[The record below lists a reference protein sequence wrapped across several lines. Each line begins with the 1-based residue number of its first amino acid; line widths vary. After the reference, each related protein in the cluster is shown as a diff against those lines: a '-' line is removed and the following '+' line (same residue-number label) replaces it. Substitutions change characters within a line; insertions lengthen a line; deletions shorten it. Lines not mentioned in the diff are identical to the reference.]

1 MKKTFTITA
10 KARSDMGKGASRRL
24 RRADLVPGIVYGAGT
39 EPKMITIEHSPLLRL
54 LTNESFYT
62 QILDLDIGS
71 QKEHVILRD
80 LQRHPFK
87 PRILHIDLQRI
98 SATEKIAM
106 HIPLHFTGG
115 ELAPGVKVAGG
126 LISRL
131 MQDIEVRCLPKDLP
145 EFIEVD
151 LSKLELNQSVHL
163 SDLKLAPG
171 IEIISIT
178 HGEDKPVATAYIPRV
193 VVEEEVAPVAA
204 AAVPVAGDEAKE
216 GAEDEAK
223 EEGADKGKDKGRDK
237 GKDKDK
243 GKEKKAPAEKKGK

>member
-10 KARSDMGKGASRRL
+10 KARSALGKGASRRL
-24 RRADLVPGIVYGAGT
+24 RRADLVPGIVYGAGI
-39 EPKMITIEHSPLLRL
+39 EPEMITIEHNPLLRL
-54 LTNESFYT
+54 LANESFYT
-62 QILDLDIGS
+62 QILDLDIGNK
-71 QKEHVILRD
+71 KEHVILRD

-98 SATEKIAM
+98 SATEKIIM
-106 HIPLHFTGG
+106 RIPLHFTGG
-115 ELAPGVKVAGG
+115 ELAPGVKVSGG

-131 MQDIEVRCLPKDLP
+131 MQDIEVRCLPKNLP

-171 IEIISIT
+171 IEIMSIV
-178 HGEDKPVATAYIPRV
+178 HGEDKPIATAHIPRV
-193 VVEEEVAPVAA
+193 VVEDETTQVAA
-204 AAVPVAGDEAKE
+204 SAVPVAGEEAKE
-216 GAEDEAK
+216 GAEGDAK
-223 EEGADKGKDKGRDK
+223 EEGADKG
-237 GKDKDK
+237 KDK

>member
-24 RRADLVPGIVYGAGT
+24 RRADQVPGIVYGAGK
-39 EPKMITIEHSPLLRL
+39 EPEMIAIEHSPLLRL

-62 QILDLDIGS
+62 QILDLDIADK
-71 QKEHVILRD
+71 KEHVILRD

-131 MQDIEVRCLPKDLP
+131 MSNIEVRCLPKDLP

-151 LSKLELNQSVHL
+151 LSKLGINQTIHL
-163 SDLKLAPG
+163 SNLKLPAG
-171 IEIISIT
+171 VEIIAII

-193 VVEEEVAPVAA
+193 VVEEETAPVAA
-204 AAVPVAGDEAKE
+204 AAVPVVGEEAKE
-216 GAEDEAK
+216 GAEGETK
-223 EEGADKGKDKGRDK
+223 EEGADSKGKDKGK
-237 GKDKDK
+237 GKEQE
-243 GKEKKAPAEKKGK
+243 KEKKASAEKKGK

>member
-24 RRADLVPGIVYGAGT
+24 RRADQVPGIVYGAGKKPET
-39 EPKMITIEHSPLLRL
+39 IAIEHSPLLRL

-62 QILDLDIGS
+62 QILDLDIADK
-71 QKEHVILRD
+71 KEHVILRD

-98 SATEKIAM
+98 SAAEKIAM
-106 HIPLHFTGG
+106 HIPLHFAGG
-115 ELAPGVKVAGG
+115 DLAPGVKVAGG

-131 MQDIEVRCLPKDLP
+131 MSNIEVRCLPKDLP

-151 LSKLELNQSVHL
+151 LSKLEINQTIHL
-163 SDLKLAPG
+163 SNLKLPAG
-171 IEIISIT
+171 VEIIAII

-204 AAVPVAGDEAKE
+204 AAVPVVGEEAKE
-216 GAEDEAK
+216 GAEGETK
-223 EEGADKGKDKGRDK
+223 EEGSDSKGKDKGK
-237 GKDKDK
+237 GKEQE
-243 GKEKKAPAEKKGK
+243 KEKKAPAEKKGK

>member
-1 MKKTFTITA
+1 
-10 KARSDMGKGASRRL
+10 MGKGASRRL
-24 RRADLVPGIVYGAGT
+24 RRADQVPGIVYGAGK
-39 EPKMITIEHSPLLRL
+39 EPEMIVIEHSPLLRL

-62 QILDLDIGS
+62 QILDLDIADK
-71 QKEHVILRD
+71 KEHVILRD

-106 HIPLHFTGG
+106 HIPLHFIGG

-131 MQDIEVRCLPKDLP
+131 MSNIEVRCLPKHLP

-151 LSKLELNQSVHL
+151 LSKLEINQTIHL
-163 SDLKLAPG
+163 SNLKLPAG
-171 IEIISIT
+171 VEIVAII

-193 VVEEEVAPVAA
+193 VVEEETAPVAA
-204 AAVPVAGDEAKE
+204 AAVPVVGEEDKE
-216 GAEDEAK
+216 GAEGETK
-223 EEGADKGKDKGRDK
+223 EEGADSK

-243 GKEKKAPAEKKGK
+243 GKGKEQEKEKKAPAEKKGK

>member
-24 RRADLVPGIVYGAGT
+24 RRADLIPGIVYGAGI
-39 EPKMITIEHSPLLRL
+39 EPEMITIEHSPLLRL

-62 QILDLDIGS
+62 QILDLNIGS
-71 QKEHVILRD
+71 KTQHVILRD

-115 ELAPGVKVAGG
+115 ELAPGVKIAGG

-131 MQDIEVRCLPKDLP
+131 MQDVEVRCLPKDLP

-163 SDLKLAPG
+163 SDLKLASG
-171 IEIISIT
+171 IEIISIL

-193 VVEEEVAPVAA
+193 VVEEEVAPA
-204 AAVPVAGDEAKE
+204 AAVPVAGAEAKE
-216 GAEDEAK
+216 GAEGEAK
-223 EEGADKGKDKGRDK
+223 EEVADKGKDKG
-237 GKDKDK
+237 KDKS
-243 GKEKKAPAEKKGK
+243 KEKKAPAEKKGR